1 MNHIFY
7 VTFQRPACF
16 LILIWIVFDGF
27 SFAQRWLTCTIAFTS
42 LSEVGLVIERNDWLI
57 QPVYQNAWDEKDR
70 ENKIPAGN
78 SIFAYKDMRR
88 WAILTGEVEN
98 ELIKVS
104 LSRQIRP
111 RGESARTVNRAQAQ
125 KVRHWRRV
133 SSLFTREEKTIAF
146 DSIERLRWQLPISYD
161 CVGIL
166 SAGKLIWSSWSSQWR
181 LMKYWN

>member
-27 SFAQRWLTCTIAFTS
+27 SFAQRWLKCTIAFIS

-57 QPVYQNAWDEKDR
+57 QPVYQNAWDGKDR

-98 ELIKVS
+98 EQIKVS
-104 LSRQIRP
+104 PQSP
-111 RGESARTVNRAQAQ
+111 DT
-125 KVRHWRRV
+125 
-133 SSLFTREEKTIAF
+133 
-146 DSIERLRWQLPISYD
+146 
-161 CVGIL
+161 
-166 SAGKLIWSSWSSQWR
+166 SSWRKRANCQPSSGAESTSLATGFKFVYQGGKDDCIWFNR
-181 LMKYWN
+181 TPSMAITDQLWLRRDIMCWEADLIELI